1 MPGVMA
7 PPERHS
13 SQPLMLAAAAP
24 LHPPR
29 GLMTADVEAFAE
41 FDLPVEL
48 RRFLW
53 GAAGLLALVIY
64 LAHAAR

>member
-7 PPERHS
+7 PPERHP
-13 SQPLMLAAAAP
+13 SQPLMLAAASP

-29 GLMTADVEAFAE
+29 GLMSADAEAFAD
-41 FDLPVEL
+41 FDLHLEL

-53 GAAGLLALVIY
+53 GAAGLLAVVLY
-64 LAHAAR
+64 LSHAAR